1 FAIKDFVDTSD
12 DELAELMPTRHDE
25 NKLRLLQN
33 DLREFKPALKKLQSG
48 ILPSLKMEISADD
61 REEPQKC
68 ATPVSARASNDED
81 QDEYDRYG
89 STDRAL
95 RARK

>member
-1 FAIKDFVDTSD
+1 
-12 DELAELMPTRHDE
+12 
-25 NKLRLLQN
+25 
-33 DLREFKPALKKLQSG
+33 
-48 ILPSLKMEISADD
+48 MEISADD

-95 RARK
+95 CARK

>member
-1 FAIKDFVDTSD
+1 
-12 DELAELMPTRHDE
+12 
-25 NKLRLLQN
+25 
-33 DLREFKPALKKLQSG
+33 
-48 ILPSLKMEISADD
+48 MEISAGD

-68 ATPVSARASNDED
+68 ATPVSARTSNDED

-95 RARK
+95 RTRK